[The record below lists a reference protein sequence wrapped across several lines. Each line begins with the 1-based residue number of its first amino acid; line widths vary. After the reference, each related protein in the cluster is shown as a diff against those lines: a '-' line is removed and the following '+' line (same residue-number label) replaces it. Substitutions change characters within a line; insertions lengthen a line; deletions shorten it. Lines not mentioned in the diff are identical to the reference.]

1 MINEQP
7 ESKTKPWKHIE
18 SDLKSAL
25 LSWEEL
31 SQKYDN
37 AVSPEDQKLQEMRK
51 LMEEIKNKIED
62 LSKP

>member
-1 MINEQP
+1 MNDQP

-25 LSWEEL
+25 DSWEQL
-31 SQKYDN
+31 SQKYEI
-37 AVSPEDQKLQEMRK
+37 VISPEVKKLQEMRH
-51 LMEEIKNKIED
+51 LLAEIKNKIEE

>member
-1 MINEQP
+1 MNDQP

-25 LSWEEL
+25 DSWEQL
-31 SQKYDN
+31 SQRYESV
-37 AVSPEDQKLQEMRK
+37 VSPEDKKLQEMRP
-51 LMEEIKNKIED
+51 LLAEIKNKIQE